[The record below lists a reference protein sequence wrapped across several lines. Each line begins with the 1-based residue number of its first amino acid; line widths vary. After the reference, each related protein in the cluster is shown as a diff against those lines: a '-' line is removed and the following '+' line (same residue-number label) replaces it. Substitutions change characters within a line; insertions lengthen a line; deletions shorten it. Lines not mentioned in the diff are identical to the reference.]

1 MQPSYQSGF
10 YAPGRGV
17 AKHPELWRGCVGA
30 WNPGLGN
37 TGLALRDWSGNQN
50 NGVLTNGPTWG
61 VSDGR
66 QALSFDGSNDSVQL
80 ADNMRYV
87 LSGIESCTITAWVSP
102 RAALVDG
109 KSVFSWPV
117 SDGSDTSPYQVLDL
131 SYSSTYQVRC
141 AVGDGATRTQ
151 YTATDL
157 VMTQNVWAHI
167 VSVWDGSQLTAYLNG
182 KRSSSQAAAIYSGI
196 GNPATKIRIGSYR
209 SESVYAFNGLLSDVR
224 IYNRSLSPN
233 EIRILAQ
240 RPGIAYEL
248 APRKTYF
255 IPAATS
261 TSRLYDV
268 LSPLIFAGTN

>member
-37 TGLALRDWSGNQN
+37 TGLSLRDWSGNQN
-50 NGVLTNGPTWG
+50 NGVLTGGPTWG

-66 QALSFDGSNDSVQL
+66 QALDFDGVND
-80 ADNMRYV
+80 YV
-87 LSGIESCTITAWVSP
+87 TTGKPASTFINKRSGTISIWYKPS
-102 RAALVDG
+102 G
-109 KSVFSWPV
+109 
-117 SDGSDTSPYQVLDL
+117 TSPVASNYYD
-131 SYSSTYQVRC
+131 
-141 AVGDGATRTQ
+141 GDGIVGAIPNAYFGLYRASIAGNDRIHAGVFDGFHKSIAAEYAIDDWTNLIWMISPTSLLFYKDGNLVGQ
-151 YTATDL
+151 TASSGPL
-157 VMTQNVWAHI
+157 VISET
-167 VSVWDGSQLTAYLNG
+167 LTFGVVYINYAEG
-182 KRSSSQAAAIYSGI
+182 GI
-196 GNPATKIRIGSYR
+196 N
-209 SESVYAFNGLLSDVR
+209 DVR
-224 IYNRSLSPN
+224 TYKRTLSPN
-233 EIRILAQ
+233 EIRLLAR

-255 IPAATS
+255 IQAATS